1 MGKCLQISIMNGFI
15 VQNRNLWNGQPA
27 IAMKVK
33 VQIKLRD
40 ESFENVL
47 YFGGIIL
54 SNRRVRRE
62 NEGR

>member
-1 MGKCLQISIMNGFI
+1 MNGFI

-47 YFGGIIL
+47 YFGGIVL

-62 NEGR
+62 NEVR